1 MLTTSSTIGLAN
13 LVSPRNKPRLAMVTS
28 ILMVCGFGLGPL
40 VGGIMGQWA
49 PYPLVTTYLPTLL
62 LCSLALLVFATLQWP
77 PGAALPERK
86 PLGWR
91 DALPRLTWPERSASF
106 AFILTSCLAFLA
118 FAIFGLYASLSPL
131 FLDRLVPWHG
141 PVVSGSAIAVILF
154 GSGFTQIFCG
164 RLSTHWCGF
173 FGLLVL
179 ALSNV
184 MLVVNLWAG
193 SATVFALGVAL
204 TAIGHGMSQLAG
216 LSMVNRIATAQTRA
230 GLFSSYLVI
239 GYIGSMVPMLAMG
252 WIADHWGMAAA
263 LRIFC
268 AGAILIALVVAV
280 LFQRHPRMRPI
291 LEN

>member
-1 MLTTSSTIGLAN
+1 
-13 LVSPRNKPRLAMVTS
+13 
-28 ILMVCGFGLGPL
+28 
-40 VGGIMGQWA
+40 
-49 PYPLVTTYLPTLL
+49 
-62 LCSLALLVFATLQWP
+62 
-77 PGAALPERK
+77 
-86 PLGWR
+86 
-91 DALPRLTWPERSASF
+91 
-106 AFILTSCLAFLA
+106 
-118 FAIFGLYASLSPL
+118 PL

-239 GYIGSMVPMLAMG
+239 GYIGSMVPM
-252 WIADHWGMAAA
+252 
-263 LRIFC
+263 
-268 AGAILIALVVAV
+268 
-280 LFQRHPRMRPI
+280 
-291 LEN
+291 